1 MPLIKDLISIPE
13 QVNKG
18 DFVLNLVDGVL
29 HPEQTAQNYVVTP
42 QLADAFGNAL
52 TFLKSV
58 FASPGGKSKAAYLH
72 GSFGTGKSHFMAI
85 LNLLLEHHAAVK
97 YLPRLQ
103 PVVQSHAWATDK
115 KFLLVPLHMLNRESM
130 EEGIL
135 GGYAEFIRRKHP
147 EAPLPA
153 FYRSQEILNNAKD
166 LRTTMGDEAFFTKLN
181 SGTKG
186 GDGAGGWGAWGS
198 QWSAETFAHA
208 LGQPPMDDD
217 RRRLVSDII
226 QHHLPSLRSQGE
238 YVPLDEGLVALSLH
252 AKELGYDGVI
262 LFLDELVLWLMSR
275 AADQAFV
282 SRESPKLAAL
292 VEGKIAHAK
301 IPIVSFIARQRDLR
315 EALGENL
322 TGANQQNATTVINW
336 WEDRFHL
343 IVLEDRNLP
352 VIAQE
357 RLLKPLSPEAKQ
369 LIDAAF
375 DKTAVNRKEVMEAL
389 LTTGGTREQFRDLYP
404 FSPALIQ
411 VLVAVSSAL
420 QRERTAL
427 RILLQILCTYRDRLE
442 LGQVVPVGDLWDI
455 IAAGEEVFSPSM
467 RKSMD
472 DAKRLWRDNLTPLIL
487 DELKLPQDFDPASA
501 AGKAHPMWNAFNQ
514 RARVA
519 KTLLLGSI
527 VPGVESLRNLNVRR
541 LAALNHGAIST
552 PIPNGEARTV
562 LGWLRAWQPHCGQIK
577 LNGEPNDP
585 IISLEMSDVDTDAI
599 IRQVLSEDNDGNR
612 KRLIMQLLF
621 GEMKIPLEAQ
631 GKINLI
637 HTIEWRG
644 TQREVEIRYQ
654 NVRESN
660 WENLKAPSDKWVV
673 ILDYP
678 FDEPGKTPRDDIATL
693 QDMLRR
699 QPKGSKTI
707 AWLPNHLSP
716 QALKDLGNLVI
727 INYLLTGKDT
737 PRLDSYTGHL
747 NANKKAEAKSQ
758 LTTRKSALEGK
769 LRIALEVAYGVSTAM
784 PTAIVKTLDGP
795 VDQIV
800 SLDQGFSPQNTDK
813 STLAEALVAM
823 VHQALEYQFPMHPL
837 FTVPVRRPLLK
848 RIADYVTDAM
858 NDPRQRTERV
868 EPPHRETMSGIAEP
882 LELGTANGNVFHFKR
897 NWVEHFQRCM
907 AQEQNQKPTVS
918 DLREWC
924 DRPQPRGLS
933 REVADLVIWTFARLT
948 DRRFFEFNGPVDPA
962 WDQLDGAMDLR
973 EQALPDENLWLIAQD
988 RAAKTFGY
996 PPDRQRNSATVAKL
1010 TAAIRT
1016 WERERCSMAADLA
1029 TVLTGVASTIGQID
1043 AQAPRLR
1050 TAQVAC
1056 DLLNAVHRAS
1066 DEQVVEI
1073 FAQTPVTVDLAV
1085 VAKSIESAKV
1095 VSDAARLTGW
1105 HELLD
1110 LAGNGSSVADRAAA
1124 GLAQI
1129 RDAVAHDQRDLALEV
1144 VIGDQ
1149 SAAARML
1156 RMEYE
1161 LGLTKVDPDAVK
1173 RKQDEERRRQEEE
1186 RLRQK
1191 EAERLRQEAERQRI
1205 EQEQIEATKRQQR
1218 EEAVRIQREKAAI
1231 AQAAEAA
1238 ERRRK
1243 EAGEPVLVKAS
1254 DGHRGITA
1262 ATAQMSTR
1270 LEDLQKAHPGKQLR
1284 ITIEVVDP

>member
-1 MPLIKDLISIPE
+1 MPLIKDLIAIPE

-29 HPEQTAQNYVVTP
+29 HPEDTAKSYVVTP

-58 FASPGGKSKAAYLH
+58 FAAPGGKSKAAYLH

-85 LNLLLEHHAAVK
+85 LNLLLAHHPAVK
-97 YLPRLQ
+97 HLPRLQ
-103 PVVQSHAWATDK
+103 PVVQSHTWASDK
-115 KFLLVPLHMLNRESM
+115 KFLLVPLHMLNRDSM

-135 GGYAEFIRRKHP
+135 GGYADFIRRKHP

-166 LRTTMGDEAFFTKLN
+166 MRKTMGDEVFFAKLN
-181 SGTKG
+181 SGNKG

-198 QWSAETFAHA
+198 QWSAETFEHA
-208 LGQPPMDDD
+208 LAQQPLDDD
-217 RRRLVSDII
+217 RRRLVSDFI
-226 QHHLPSLRSQGE
+226 QHLVPSLTNKSD
-238 YVPLDEGLVALSLH
+238 YAPLDEGLVALSLH

-275 AADQAFV
+275 AADQQFV
-282 SRESPKLAAL
+282 NRESPKLAAL
-292 VEGKIAHAK
+292 VEGRIAHAK

-322 TGANQQNATTVINW
+322 TGANQQNASTVIHW

-357 RLLKPLSPEAKQ
+357 RLLKPLTPEAK
-369 LIDAAF
+369 LAIDAAF
-375 DKTAVNRKEVMEAL
+375 DKTAANRKEVMEVL

-427 RILLQILCTYRDRLE
+427 RILLLILCTYRERLE

-467 RKSMD
+467 RKAMD

-487 DELKLPQDFDPASA
+487 EELKLPQDFDPNST
-501 AGKAHPMWNAFNQ
+501 AGKAHPMWSAFNQ

-519 KTLLLGSI
+519 KTLLLSSI

-552 PIPNGEARTV
+552 PIPMGEARTV

-631 GKINLI
+631 SKINLI

-644 TQREVEIRYQ
+644 TLREVEIRYQ

-660 WENLKAPSDKWVV
+660 LENLKAPSDKWVV

-693 QDMLRR
+693 QDAIRR
-699 QPKGSKTI
+699 LPKGSKTL

-769 LRIALEVAYGVSTAM
+769 LRIALENAYGVSNAM
-784 PTAIVKTLDGP
+784 PTAIVRTLDGP
-795 VDQIV
+795 VDQII
-800 SLDQGFSPQNTDK
+800 SLDQGFIPQNTDK
-813 STLAEALVAM
+813 STLAEALVAL

-837 FTVPVRRPLLK
+837 FTVAVKRPLLK

-868 EPPHRETMSGIAEP
+868 ESAHRDIMSGLAQP
-882 LELGTANGNVFHFKR
+882 LELGTANGNVFHFTR
-897 NWVEHFQRCM
+897 TWVEHFQRCM
-907 AQEQNQKPTVS
+907 AQDGNQQPTVS
-918 DLREWC
+918 DLRDWC

-933 REVADLVIWTFARLT
+933 REVADLVIWTFARQS
-948 DRRFFEFNGPVDPA
+948 DRRFFSHNAPEDPA
-962 WDQLDGAMDLR
+962 FDQLDSAMDLR
-973 EQALPDENLWLIAQD
+973 EQALPEESVWTAAQE
-988 RAAKTFGY
+988 RAAKLFGY
-996 PPDRQRNSATVAKL
+996 PTDRQRNSATVGKL

-1016 WERERCSMAADLA
+1016 WEREKCSVAADLA
-1029 TVLTGVASTIGQID
+1029 TVLTSMASTIGQIESD
-1043 AQAPRLR
+1043 APRLK
-1050 TAQVAC
+1050 TAQAAC
-1056 DLLNAVHRAS
+1056 DLLNAVHRAP
-1066 DEQVVEI
+1066 DEQAVAV
-1073 FAQTPVTVDLAV
+1073 FAQTPVSVSLPV

-1095 VSDAARLTGW
+1095 VTDAARLTGW
-1105 HELLD
+1105 HDLLE
-1110 LAGNGSSVADRAAA
+1110 LAGNSSSVSERAAA
-1124 GLAQI
+1124 MLTQL
-1129 RDAVAHDQRDLALEV
+1129 RDHLGRDQRDIALESL
-1144 VIGDQ
+1144 INDL

-1161 LGLTKVDPDAVK
+1161 LGLKKVDPNEVK
-1173 RKQDEERRRQEEE
+1173 RKQEEERKRQEEE
-1186 RLRQK
+1186 KRRRDEVERMRQVEEQQRL
-1191 EAERLRQEAERQRI
+1191 EREKLAAI
-1205 EQEQIEATKRQQR
+1205 TRQQQ
-1218 EEAVRIQREKAAI
+1218 EEAARIQREKDAM
-1231 AQAAEAA
+1231 AEA

-1243 EAGEPVLVKAS
+1243 EAGEPVEVRS
-1254 DGHRGITA
+1254 DDGKRGLDT
-1262 ATAQMSTR
+1262 ATAQVSTR
-1270 LEDLQKAHPGKQLR
+1270 LADLQKAHPGKRLR
-1284 ITIEVVDP
+1284 ITIEVLDS